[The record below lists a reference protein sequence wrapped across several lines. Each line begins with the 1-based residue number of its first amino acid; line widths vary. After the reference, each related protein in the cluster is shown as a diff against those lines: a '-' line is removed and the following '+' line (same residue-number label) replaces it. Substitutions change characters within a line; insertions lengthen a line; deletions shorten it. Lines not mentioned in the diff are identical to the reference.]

1 MPANALNQ
9 WIRDFSKAAKAD
21 KLALF
26 RDHLKRLGLPDEPE
40 LLLQGTIEAVTA
52 CCAYLNVDGRPVDK
66 FLAMQRY
73 NPADALDAEYALTF
87 DLCRKAYARLLA
99 PRKKMLFEIDLAD
112 LYGHPW
118 MPFKVCGYFTIM
130 VSRVD
135 GRALTDTEL
144 EMIEKAVTEDL
155 RYDYPEDELSFW
167 FDPDSIEGVMA
178 VTVQDVEA

>member
-9 WIRDFSKAAKAD
+9 WIRDFRKAAKAD

-40 LLLQGTIEAVTA
+40 QLLKGTIEVVTA
-52 CCAYLNVDGRPVDK
+52 CCAYLNVDGRPFTE

-73 NPADALDAEYALTF
+73 NPADAPDAKYTFTF
-87 DLCRKAYARLLA
+87 DLCGKAYARLLA
-99 PRKKMLFEIDLAD
+99 PVKAPLKQIDLAD

-118 MPFKVCGYFTIM
+118 QEYKVCGYQTIL

-135 GRALTDTEL
+135 GRDLTHTE
-144 EMIEKAVTEDL
+144 MARIEEAVTEDL
-155 RYDYPEDELSFW
+155 RYDYPEDELAIDI
-167 FDPDSIEGVMA
+167 DPDFIEGVL
-178 VTVQDVEA
+178 TVGLK